1 MTKETA
7 FHIASGYINCVIPWL
22 RGDAPFP
29 PVSKAL
35 KSPNGLLCAGGDLSV
50 ERLVEAY
57 SHGIFPWFSE
67 GDPILWWSPD
77 PRMVLFPDE
86 LKVSRSLRKS
96 LERGM
101 YETRVDTAF
110 RDVIEECAA
119 PRGGQAGTWIVPEMV
134 AAYTRLHEQGFAHS
148 IESWQDGKLV
158 GGLYGVALGP
168 VFFGESMFAR
178 APDASKVALVKL
190 VERLRE
196 KDFQLIDCQQATS
209 HLASLGAR
217 EIPRKAFAQQ
227 VQDSIQYPPIGS
239 HWTP

>member
-1 MTKETA
+1 MR
-7 FHIASGYINCVIPWL
+7 GMIPWL

-50 ERLVEAY
+50 ARLVEAY

-96 LERGM
+96 LERGL

-110 RDVIEECAA
+110 RDVIEACAA
-119 PRGGQAGTWIVPEMV
+119 PRDGQSGTWIVPEMV
-134 AAYTRLHEQGFAHS
+134 EAYVRLHELGFAHS
-148 IESWQDGKLV
+148 VESWLDGELV
-158 GGLYGVALGP
+158 GGLYGMALGKA
-168 VFFGESMFAR
+168 FFGESMFAR
-178 APDASKVALVKL
+178 APDASKVALVQL
-190 VERLRE
+190 VERLRAAE
-196 KDFQLIDCQQATS
+196 VGVIDCQQATA

-217 EIPRKAFAQQ
+217 EISRKAFAQL
-227 VQDSIQYPPIGS
+227 VQESIQYPPTGQR
-239 HWTP
+239 WE